1 MKNYFLQIIGL
12 AFAIS
17 PVFGQNT
24 IQLNDRHD
32 QDFIIESNEVEKNLD
47 EKLLI
52 EARSARYNKSAASAE
67 LNEPVE
73 ADALFVY
80 PNPSSGVVLL
90 KLTGKV
96 TVYVYTLT
104 GKFVQKKEM
113 APKEKILDLSALPQ
127 GAYHIMAKSD
137 DDYFSGKLIIQ

>member
-24 IQLNDRHD
+24 IQLNDSHD
-32 QDFIIESNEVEKNLD
+32 QGLIIESTGVEKNLD
-47 EKLLI
+47 EKLLM
-52 EARSARYNKSAASAE
+52 EARSAHYNRPGVSAE
-67 LNEPVE
+67 ANEPVE

-80 PNPSSGVVLL
+80 PNPSNGVVLL

-96 TVYVYTLT
+96 TVYVYTLA
-104 GKFVQKKEM
+104 GKFLQKKEM